1 MTGTV
6 TKFAPEARAGAL
18 YDYVAREEDELSLT
32 AGDVLKVV
40 ASHDDGWFLVQNAKS
55 EFGLVPGN
63 YLCHV
68 SNSAVDSDCSNV
80 VSEATPEFKLRDDQ
94 STFVAVMQQ
103 GEMAARILEDALTAL
118 DGRVGV
124 PRQCM
129 QWRSWLAE
137 LRAAVVK
144 AQTDARTLQRESPAQ
159 TPQPWSVARVQN
171 SSPGDTSASH
181 RDIWKMKRREGSSS
195 MGQTGEREDSSS
207 SDDSPRRRGRVFPR

>member
-6 TKFAPEARAGAL
+6 TKFAPEARARAL

-55 EFGLVPGN
+55 AFGVVPGN

-68 SNSAVDSDCSNV
+68 SNSAMDNDCSNV
-80 VSEATPEFKLRDDQ
+80 VSESTPEFKLRDDQ

-144 AQTDARTLQRESPAQ
+144 AQTDARTLKKESLAQ
-159 TPQPWSVARVQN
+159 TPQPWSVAQVQN
-171 SSPGDTSASH
+171 SSPGDTSASR
-181 RDIWKMKRREGSSS
+181 RDTWKMMRREGSSS